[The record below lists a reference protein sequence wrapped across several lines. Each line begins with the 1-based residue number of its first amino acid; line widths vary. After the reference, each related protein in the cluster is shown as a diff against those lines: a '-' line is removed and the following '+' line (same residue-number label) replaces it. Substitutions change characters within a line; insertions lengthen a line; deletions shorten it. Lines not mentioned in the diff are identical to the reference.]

1 MGCPGFDPAPY
12 IECDNGAP
20 ADFMEQWEAGA
31 GQPARAALPDR
42 VFDSAYGYE
51 GERLAP
57 PQLAAGTGDKVL
69 SDKQVQ
75 QWRELGY
82 VFVSGIWPDE
92 VMDAAAAAAEELA
105 PFPNPDGTA
114 PPPLTRGGVFGNG
127 STQGIARPGAFPY
140 HRPELSASK
149 IASLVNMPQGQS
161 SLLLDTDAVIH
172 KSPCRWLL
180 FSHAASSHALCYQ
193 PTVGRAC
200 GRPAADAVYGWREVR
215 TSITNSTVQAAM

>member
-1 MGCPGFDPAPY
+1 MRCGGVNRTESELTMSLGCADFDPTPY
-12 IECDNGAP
+12 VECDNGAP
-20 ADFMEQWEAGA
+20 ADFMEQWQAGA
-31 GQPARAALPDR
+31 GHPARGEVANRA
-42 VFDSAYGYE
+42 FDSAYGYE

-69 SDKQVQ
+69 SDEQVQ

-92 VMDAAAAAAEELA
+92 VMDAAAAAAADLA

-149 IASLVNMPQGQS
+149 TPA
-161 SLLLDTDAVIH
+161 
-172 KSPCRWLL
+172 
-180 FSHAASSHALCYQ
+180 Q
-193 PTVGRAC
+193 P
-200 GRPAADAVYGWREVR
+200 PAAQRTLCDPSFRLGAVPNHECRCCLVLVQSR
-215 TSITNSTVQAAM
+215 CTLVCSVQSANCSTRPWTIFG

>member
-1 MGCPGFDPAPY
+1 
-12 IECDNGAP
+12 
-20 ADFMEQWEAGA
+20 MEQWQAGA
-31 GQPARAALPDR
+31 GHPARGEVADR
-42 VFDSAYGYE
+42 AFDSAYGYE

-69 SDKQVQ
+69 SDEQVQ

-92 VMDAAAAAAEELA
+92 VMDAAAAAAVDLA

-149 IASLVNMPQGQS
+149 TAAQPSAAQRMLFETSLT
-161 SLLLDTDAVIH
+161 LDIDVPNH
-172 KSPCRWLL
+172 QCHCCLCWR
-180 FSHAASSHALCYQ
+180 SHAAPSYAPCNQ
-193 PTVGRAC
+193 
-200 GRPAADAVYGWREVR
+200 PAARDARGRSSVDTVYGRREVR
-215 TSITNSTVQAAM
+215 TPSDAYRKNPMRNFEYTCVGY